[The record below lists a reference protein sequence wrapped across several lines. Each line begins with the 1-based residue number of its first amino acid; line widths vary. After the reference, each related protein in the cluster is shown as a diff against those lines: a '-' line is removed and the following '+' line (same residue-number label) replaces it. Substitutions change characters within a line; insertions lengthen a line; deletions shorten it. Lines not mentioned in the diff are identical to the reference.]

1 MAGHAAFAAGF
12 TRFFAGPLVGRALL
26 VRSLAALARNLAL
39 FGAVHRGESAIL
51 FSHTSLPESL
61 ACPPHSARG
70 EPVFAARRAPRT
82 AAAHVRRSRTGQVA
96 TDVPRLR
103 SSPSG
108 RGSGDLVWSATRR
121 EEGEKGVQTRERFLA
136 TEERH
141 HLEKPRTGCASGQR
155 DPYRMDE
162 CAGLDAPV
170 RCRSTHRGFH
180 MWLILASQAG

>member
-26 VRSLAALARNLAL
+26 MRSLAALARNLAL

-108 RGSGDLVWSATRR
+108 RGRVDLVGQRRAARNARRAFRRASVSSRPRSVITSKSPGLAVRPVRATRI
-121 EEGEKGVQTRERFLA
+121 A
-136 TEERH
+136 WM
-141 HLEKPRTGCASGQR
+141 S
-155 DPYRMDE
+155 
-162 CAGLDAPV
+162 AP
-170 RCRSTHRGFH
+170 
-180 MWLILASQAG
+180 A

>member
-26 VRSLAALARNLAL
+26 MRSLAALARNLAL

-108 RGSGDLVWSATRR
+108 RG
-121 EEGEKGVQTRERFLA
+121 
-136 TEERH
+136 
-141 HLEKPRTGCASGQR
+141 
-155 DPYRMDE
+155 RMTV
-162 CAGLDAPV
+162 AVSDAPRGMREGRSDARAFPRDRGASSPRKAPDWLCV
-170 RCRSTHRGFH
+170 RSTRPVSHG
-180 MWLILASQAG
+180 